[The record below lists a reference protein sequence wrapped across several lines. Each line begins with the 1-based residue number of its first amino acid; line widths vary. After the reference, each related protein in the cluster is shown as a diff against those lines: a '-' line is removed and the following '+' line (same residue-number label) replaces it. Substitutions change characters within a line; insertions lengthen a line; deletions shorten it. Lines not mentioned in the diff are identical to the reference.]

1 MGSKDAIHIL
11 KVYKL
16 ELAKDLGIT
25 AIGIFGSVA
34 RDEMNDQSDVDVVI
48 RIAKPD
54 LFLLVDIKEE
64 LETRFRRPVDLV
76 TYRENMNPFLKKKI
90 DREAIYA

>member
-11 KVYKL
+11 KAYKQ
-16 ELAKDLGIT
+16 EVAETYGIS
-25 AIGIFGSVA
+25 AIGIFGSAA
-34 RDEMNDQSDVDVVI
+34 RDEMTDQSDVDVVI
-48 RIAKPD
+48 RIDKPD

-64 LETRFRRPVDLV
+64 LETRFRRSVDLV

-90 DREAIYA
+90 DGEAIYA

>member
-11 KVYKL
+11 KAYKL
-16 ELAKDLGIT
+16 EIAEEYGIS

-48 RIAKPD
+48 RIDKPD
-54 LFLLVDIKEE
+54 LFMLVDIKEE
-64 LETRFRRPVDLV
+64 LETRFRRSVDLV
-76 TYRENMNPFLKKKI
+76 TYRDNMNPFLKKKI
-90 DREAIYA
+90 DGEAIYA